1 MTMIKK
7 LIASVTLM
15 FVLTG
20 CKSTLME
27 PATEQQRTNVAPGQS
42 QIVFMRSSFVGHA
55 IQASVFDVTSGTP
68 EFIGIISNDT
78 QLAHDTTPGE
88 HTFMVVGESADFLK
102 ADLLADK
109 AYYSIVTP
117 RMGFWKARFSLHPVR
132 GEGNQGKFKY
142 DSKEFNKMVKDASFV
157 VTSEK
162 AQNWANK
169 NAADISKKLAKYLP
183 AWNAKDVAKQAE
195 ATILKTDHL

>member
-1 MTMIKK
+1 MFKK
-7 LIASVTLM
+7 LIASVTLLL
-15 FVLTG
+15 VLTG
-20 CKSTLME
+20 CKSTLMT
-27 PATEQQRTNVAPGQS
+27 PAEDQQRSNVAPGQS
-42 QIVFMRSSFVGHA
+42 QITFMRSSFVGQA

-78 QLAHDTTPGE
+78 QLAHDTKPGE

-132 GEGNQGKFKY
+132 SEQNAGKFKY
-142 DSKEFNKMVKDASFV
+142 DSKKFKEMIKDSSYV
-157 VTSEK
+157 VTSEQ
-162 AQNWANK
+162 ALNWANK

-183 AWNAKDVAKQAE
+183 AWNAKDPTKQAQ
-195 ATILKTDHL
+195 ATLLKTDHL